1 MNEDKHKTTK
11 QEADRMFIRYHAALT
26 AKGLRCSCCPDNID
40 AAEAEAGYRAAKQE
54 AEAAE
59 DRYRKVKGATAI

>member
-1 MNEDKHKTTK
+1 MNEDKHKTTP

-26 AKGLRCSCCPDNID
+26 AKGLTCSCCPENID
-40 AAEAEAGYRAAKQE
+40 AKKAAAGYAAAKRE

-59 DRYRKVKGATAI
+59 KRYERGKAATT